1 MKTPKIKDAFAN
13 LKNKTQISDESNDL
27 LVKKGNQLHII
38 ILVLVAIIAVAYVLF
53 DFIENNY
60 TQAFISATILP
71 SLVFSYWLYHTNRTA
86 LSKIWNLTHV
96 TLIIGIQFLL
106 QPPFSLALTL
116 YLPVLLSTLIVFQGK
131 DRKLGYLLAFLVF
144 CVTIFLIKW
153 GDLFRLNHL
162 VRHETLETL
171 RTINMTG
178 AIGVTILEVL
188 FLLKLNN
195 SVQFELLEIGK
206 NLNRNNE
213 ILASTIQTRDKML
226 SIISHDLRSP
236 LIIIDSGLEVLQED
250 DFPEDKKKHLSL
262 ELRKRSKLTLNLIDN
277 LLLWTR
283 SQTDQIQYKSQPIST
298 NQIGKIIQGFSDTY
312 RGEKGVEMTFDLP
325 ETGAVNAD
333 KDMLE
338 GILRNLISNALKF
351 TPNGGKI
358 SIQIE
363 PIGKRWR
370 FVVQDSGVGIPSE
383 VLEKLKNGDSI
394 STTGTNKEKGHGLGL
409 QLVRDF
415 LLKHGSELRIESEPE
430 KGTTFSFDLE
440 SA

>member
-1 MKTPKIKDAFAN
+1 
-13 LKNKTQISDESNDL
+13 
-27 LVKKGNQLHII
+27 
-38 ILVLVAIIAVAYVLF
+38 
-53 DFIENNY
+53 
-60 TQAFISATILP
+60 
-71 SLVFSYWLYHTNRTA
+71 
-86 LSKIWNLTHV
+86 
-96 TLIIGIQFLL
+96 
-106 QPPFSLALTL
+106 
-116 YLPVLLSTLIVFQGK
+116 
-131 DRKLGYLLAFLVF
+131 
-144 CVTIFLIKW
+144 
-153 GDLFRLNHL
+153 
-162 VRHETLETL
+162 
-171 RTINMTG
+171 MTG

-430 KGTTFSFDLE
+430 KVTTFSFDLE